1 MVVEN
6 KFSALTPVISG
17 VPQGSVLGP
26 LLFLLFINDLP
37 ISIDSLVKLYADD
50 VLMYRSINDVSD
62 HQILQD
68 DLNKLIHWSNIWLMP
83 FNLNKCEHLI
93 VTNKFS
99 PSIYYYKLNDYTIQR
114 VQAAKYLGLTISHNL
129 SWSTHIAGIIER
141 ATSALA
147 FFRRNF
153 NQCSRDVKIK
163 CYLTYIRP
171 IIEYAAVIWSP
182 HLQNNIYQ
190 IEMVQRKAARFV
202 FNDHSRHSSVT
213 DMLNR
218 LNWQSLEKRRD
229 DLTLLMFYKIINQ
242 HIDVPYNH
250 ILQKPFNFTRSGN
263 RKFLHLPSR
272 IDSFKYSFF
281 PRAIRLW
288 NHLPDYIVETD
299 VNIDTFKHLL
309 TS

>member
-1 MVVEN
+1 M
-6 KFSALTPVISG
+6 I
-17 VPQGSVLGP
+17 
-26 LLFLLFINDLP
+26 
-37 ISIDSLVKLYADD
+37 
-50 VLMYRSINDVSD
+50 
-62 HQILQD
+62 
-68 DLNKLIHWSNIWLMP
+68 
-83 FNLNKCEHLI
+83 
-93 VTNKFS
+93 
-99 PSIYYYKLNDYTIQR
+99 
-114 VQAAKYLGLTISHNL
+114 
-129 SWSTHIAGIIER
+129 
-141 ATSALA
+141 
-147 FFRRNF
+147 
-153 NQCSRDVKIK
+153 
-163 CYLTYIRP
+163 
-171 IIEYAAVIWSP
+171 
-182 HLQNNIYQ
+182 
-190 IEMVQRKAARFV
+190 QRKAARFV

-242 HIDVPYNH
+242 HVDVPYNH

-288 NHLPDYIVETD
+288 NQLPDYIVETD

>member
-1 MVVEN
+1 MCQRFVVN
-6 KFSALTPVISG
+6 
-17 VPQGSVLGP
+17 
-26 LLFLLFINDLP
+26 
-37 ISIDSLVKLYADD
+37 
-50 VLMYRSINDVSD
+50 
-62 HQILQD
+62 
-68 DLNKLIHWSNIWLMP
+68 
-83 FNLNKCEHLI
+83 
-93 VTNKFS
+93 
-99 PSIYYYKLNDYTIQR
+99 YKLNDYTIQR
-114 VQAAKYLGLTISHNL
+114 VQAAKYLGLIISHNL
-129 SWSTHIAGIIER
+129 SWSTHIAGIIGR

-171 IIEYAAVIWSP
+171 IIEYSAVIWSP

-242 HIDVPYNH
+242 HVDVPYNHIIDNIYDH

-272 IDSFKYSFF
+272 INSFKYSFF

>member
-1 MVVEN
+1 MV
-6 KFSALTPVISG
+6 
-17 VPQGSVLGP
+17 
-26 LLFLLFINDLP
+26 
-37 ISIDSLVKLYADD
+37 YA
-50 VLMYRSINDVSD
+50 
-62 HQILQD
+62 
-68 DLNKLIHWSNIWLMP
+68 
-83 FNLNKCEHLI
+83 
-93 VTNKFS
+93 
-99 PSIYYYKLNDYTIQR
+99 
-114 VQAAKYLGLTISHNL
+114 
-129 SWSTHIAGIIER
+129 
-141 ATSALA
+141 
-147 FFRRNF
+147 
-153 NQCSRDVKIK
+153 IK

-242 HIDVPYNH
+242 HVDVPYNH